1 MNNRI
6 WLPAAALA
14 LIAACTACLVY
25 LVATFTY
32 GFALRELAIDANV
45 RAHVMRDVLTLSQS
59 LSASQESRQQIARQI
74 VAGVRTV
81 RGFDA
86 AVVADDG
93 TILAGNTGVAALLH
107 EPFPSLNGPRLDAS
121 TAAGTLNAP
130 PGQPPFPSQ
139 GDHPYIGFGPGPK
152 DIFFRQWSI
161 PQGMPGQMMPG
172 PGGSFSQTPSWL
184 WLFDMRAAGPGDGGE
199 LWNSPSAV
207 VRVPGASVVI
217 ARTDDPI
224 AKVFTRGRWLA
235 AGLILLCACLSLI
248 VAQRTLGTT
257 MRPFEIVR
265 SALRRLGSGDY
276 SRLSV
281 ADNEDATTKEL
292 VEAYNAAAG
301 EVASTVAQRQ
311 EVESNIRRFVA
322 DAGHE
327 LRTPLAVMTGYVD
340 LLRHGSRDDDQ
351 IEQRIFSEIAGQG
364 ERMRSLIQDM
374 LFLVRLDSQ
383 EPTDV
388 KILDAG
394 DVLSGVVDSFQS
406 LANGAT
412 LTADVATGAFVQ
424 ISETELRQAIGNLI
438 DNALKYAPGSHI
450 VARVRTEADW
460 VVVSVEDDGPGMNPE
475 TRARAFER
483 FARGE
488 TSGSIPGS
496 GLGLAIV
503 ARATERARGT
513 IVLQTEPG
521 KGTLVELR
529 FPAWQPYAA

>member
-1 MNNRI
+1 M
-6 WLPAAALA
+6 PAVALA
-14 LIAACTACLVY
+14 LIAALTACLVY

-32 GFALRELAIDANV
+32 GIALRELAIDANV
-45 RAHVMRDVLTLSQS
+45 RAHVFRDVLMLTQNLEASHQS
-59 LSASQESRQQIARQI
+59 RRQIAQQI
-74 VAGVRTV
+74 VSNVRTV

-93 TILAGNTGVAALLH
+93 WLLAGTASVAAQNH
-107 EPFPSLNGPRLDAS
+107 QPFPGLNGPPIAVTTSGAL
-121 TAAGTLNAP
+121 T
-130 PGQPPFPSQ
+130 QPPFMTSDRPF
-139 GDHPYIGFGPGPK
+139 IGFGPGPPNV
-152 DIFFRQWSI
+152 FYRQQPI
-161 PQGMPGQMMPG
+161 PKGSAQQAFSFPAG
-172 PGGSFSQTPSWL
+172 PIAPSPTWL
-184 WLFDMRAAGPGDGGE
+184 WLFDLRSGSPGEGE
-199 LWNSPSAV
+199 LWNSPIAV
-207 VRVPGASVVI
+207 VRTNGLSVML

-224 AKVFTRGRWLA
+224 AKVFARGRWIA
-235 AGLILLCACLSLI
+235 GGLILACALLSLV

-276 SRLSV
+276 SRLGV
-281 ADNEDATTKEL
+281 ADDEDATTREL
-292 VEAYNAAAG
+292 IAAYNAAAG

-311 EVESNIRRFVA
+311 EVENNIRRFVA

-340 LLRHGSRDDDQ
+340 LLRHSSRGEDPM
-351 IEQRIFSEIAGQG
+351 EQRIFSEIADQG

-388 KILDAG
+388 KIIDAA
-394 DVLSGVVDSFQS
+394 DVVRSVVDSFQT

-424 ISETELRQAIGNLI
+424 ISETELRQAVGNLI
-438 DNALKYAPGSHI
+438 DNSLKYAPQSHI
-450 VARVRTEADW
+450 VARVRSEADA
-460 VVVSVEDDGPGMNPE
+460 VAVSVGDDGPGMNPE
-475 TRARAFER
+475 TRSRAFER

-503 ARATERARGT
+503 ARATERARGS
-513 IVLQTEPG
+513 IALHTEPG
-521 KGTLVELR
+521 KGTVVELR
-529 FPAWQPYAA
+529 FPAWQPHAA